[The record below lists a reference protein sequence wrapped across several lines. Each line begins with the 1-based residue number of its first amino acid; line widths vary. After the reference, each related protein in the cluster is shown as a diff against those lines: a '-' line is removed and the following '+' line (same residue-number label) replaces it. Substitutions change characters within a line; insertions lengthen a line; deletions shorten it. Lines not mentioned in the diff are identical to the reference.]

1 MTLPADKVKCFKL
14 HTKMDIDMVMEL
26 RKAAKSEEITVSEL
40 VRQFLDK
47 GLREIKL
54 RQFIANGSKELNG
67 SQTTNT

>member
-1 MTLPADKVKCFKL
+1 
-14 HTKMDIDMVMEL
+14 MVMEL